1 MYNSIQQ
8 FNENGIKNLEKTF
21 MDFSQDLT
29 KFAEMI
35 EGVSR
40 EIVQLGLNM
49 VAEELEYYDEQL
61 RQNRHMRV
69 EWHIVKW
76 DEISYQK
83 AGNTLCLSGEQI
95 SRETVIK
102 YTIYVFLLQRYR
114 QKRKPFHIYILMPMK
129 NM

>member
-1 MYNSIQQ
+1 MYNSIHQ

-40 EIVQLGLNM
+40 EIVQLGLNT

-61 RQNRHMRV
+61 RQNRHMRA
-69 EWHIVKW
+69 EWHKIWQMKCTGLFVV
-76 DEISYQK
+76 E
-83 AGNTLCLSGEQI
+83 
-95 SRETVIK
+95 
-102 YTIYVFLLQRYR
+102 
-114 QKRKPFHIYILMPMK
+114 QKRNSNNIQRD
-129 NM
+129 